1 MTMLKDP
8 SQKYR
13 PFTPVALPDR
23 TWPDKV
29 IDKAPIWLSTD
40 LRDGNQSLIEPMDAE
55 KKMAF
60 FKCLVAVGLK
70 EIEVGFPS
78 ASQTDFDFVREL
90 IEGGHIPDDVTIQ
103 VLTQARDDLIERT
116 FESLKGA
123 KRAIVHYYNACAPSF
138 RRIVFGQDKAGVKA
152 IAVAA
157 GQTIVRL
164 AAERPETQW
173 GFEYSPEVF
182 SSTETDFDFVREL
195 IEGGHIPDDVT
206 IQVLTQ
212 ARDDLIERTFESL
225 KGAKRAIVH
234 YYNACAP
241 SFRRIV
247 FNQDQAGVKAIAVAA
262 GQTIVRLAAER
273 PETQWG
279 FEYSPEVFSS
289 TETDFAV
296 EVCNAVIAV
305 FAPTPANKLILNLPA
320 TIECATPNNYAD
332 QIEWFGRH
340 IDRRDS
346 VLISVHTHNDRG
358 TGVAASEL
366 AVMAGADR
374 VEGCLF
380 GNGERTGNVCL
391 VTLALNLYTQGVDPE
406 LDFSDIDAVRKTVEE
421 CNQLPV
427 HPRHPYVGDLV
438 HTAFSGSHQDAIR
451 KGFAQQKPD
460 ALWEVP
466 YLPIDPADIGRD
478 YESVIR
484 VNSQSGKGGIAFLLE
499 QEYGISLPRR
509 MQIEFSQVV
518 QRETDRLGLEMTA
531 AQIHALL
538 EQEYLQAKSP
548 YALVSHK
555 LREEDGTSTV
565 DIKVAVEGRTEHW
578 HGTAKGPLEALVASL
593 PQAVEIMDYH
603 EHSIGAGANAKAA
616 SYIEVR
622 LEGQRPLHG
631 IGIDENITTA
641 SFRALLSALNRAVT
655 QAQAK
660 AA

>member
-1 MTMLKDP
+1 MTMLQDP

-13 PFTPVALPDR
+13 PFTPIALPDR

-60 FKCLVAVGLK
+60 FKCLIAVGLK

-78 ASQTDFDFVREL
+78 ASQ
-90 IEGGHIPDDVTIQ
+90 
-103 VLTQARDDLIERT
+103 
-116 FESLKGA
+116 
-123 KRAIVHYYNACAPSF
+123 
-138 RRIVFGQDKAGVKA
+138 
-152 IAVAA
+152 
-157 GQTIVRL
+157 
-164 AAERPETQW
+164 
-173 GFEYSPEVF
+173 
-182 SSTETDFDFVREL
+182 TDFDFVREL

-478 YESVIR
+478 YEAVIR

-531 AQIHALL
+531 AQIHGLL

-578 HGTAKGPLEALVASL
+578 HGTAKGPLEALVACL

>member
-8 SQKYR
+8 SKKYR
-13 PFTPVALPDR
+13 PFTPITLPDR
-23 TWPDKV
+23 TWPDKI
-29 IDKAPIWLSTD
+29 IDQAPIWLSTD

-55 KKMAF
+55 KKMRF
-60 FKCLVAVGLK
+60 FKCLVQVGLK

-138 RRIVFGQDKAGVKA
+138 RK
-152 IAVAA
+152 
-157 GQTIVRL
+157 
-164 AAERPETQW
+164 
-173 GFEYSPEVF
+173 
-182 SSTETDFDFVREL
+182 
-195 IEGGHIPDDVT
+195 
-206 IQVLTQ
+206 
-212 ARDDLIERTFESL
+212 
-225 KGAKRAIVH
+225 
-234 YYNACAP
+234 
-241 SFRRIV
+241 IV
-247 FNQDQAGVKAIAVAA
+247 FNQDKEGVKQIAIAA
-262 GQTIVRLAAER
+262 GKTIKRLAAAA

-296 EVCNAVIAV
+296 EVCNAVIDV
-305 FAPTPANKLILNLPA
+305 FQPTPANRLILNLPA

-340 IDRRDS
+340 IDKRDS
-346 VLISVHTHNDRG
+346 VIISLHTHNDRG

-366 AVMAGADR
+366 ALMAGADR

-380 GNGERTGNVCL
+380 GNGERTGNLCL
-391 VTLALNLYTQGVDPE
+391 VTMALNMYTQGVNPG
-406 LDFSDIDAVRKTVEE
+406 LDFSDIDAVRKVVEE
-421 CNQLPV
+421 CNQIPV

-451 KGFAQQKPD
+451 KGFAQQKDD
-460 ALWEVP
+460 AVWEVP
-466 YLPIDPADIGRD
+466 YLPIDPADIGRS
-478 YESVIR
+478 YEAVIR
-484 VNSQSGKGGIAFLLE
+484 VNSQSGKGGITFLLE

-518 QRETDRLGLEMTA
+518 QNETDRLGLEMTA
-531 AQIHALL
+531 EQIYGLL
-538 EQEYLQAKSP
+538 QSEYLQAVSP
-548 YALVSHK
+548 FALKNYRLQEENGICAIDIDVVHK
-555 LREEDGTSTV
+555 GEQHR
-565 DIKVAVEGRTEHW
+565 W
-578 HGTAKGPLEALVASL
+578 HGKGKGTLEALVAAL
-593 PQAVEIMDYH
+593 PVEVEIMDYN
-603 EHSIGAGANAKAA
+603 EHAIGAGTNARAA
-616 SYIEVR
+616 AYIELRV
-622 LEGQRPLHG
+622 EGGRSLHG

-641 SFRALLSALNRAVT
+641 SFRALFSALNRAVT
-655 QAQAK
+655 LGQAK

>member
-1 MTMLKDP
+1 MSMLKDP
-8 SQKYR
+8 SKKYR
-13 PFTPVALPDR
+13 PFTQIQIPDR
-23 TWPDKV
+23 TWPDKI

-55 KKMAF
+55 KKMRF

-123 KRAIVHYYNACAPSF
+123 KKAIVHYYNACAPSF
-138 RRIVFGQDKAGVKA
+138 RKIVFNQDKAGVKA

-157 GQTIVRL
+157 GTTIKRL
-164 AAERPETQW
+164 AEAAPETQW

-182 SSTETDFDFVREL
+182 SSTE
-195 IEGGHIPDDVT
+195 I
-206 IQVLTQ
+206 
-212 ARDDLIERTFESL
+212 
-225 KGAKRAIVH
+225 
-234 YYNACAP
+234 
-241 SFRRIV
+241 
-247 FNQDQAGVKAIAVAA
+247 
-262 GQTIVRLAAER
+262 
-273 PETQWG
+273 
-279 FEYSPEVFSS
+279 
-289 TETDFAV
+289 DFAV
-296 EVCNAVIAV
+296 EVCNAVIEV
-305 FAPTPANKLILNLPA
+305 FQPTPANKLILNLPA

-340 IDRRDS
+340 VDRRDS

-406 LDFSDIDAVRKTVEE
+406 LDFSDIDAVRKVVED
-421 CNQLPV
+421 CNQIPV

-451 KGFAQQKPD
+451 KGFAQQKED

-478 YESVIR
+478 YEAVIR
-484 VNSQSGKGGIAFLLE
+484 VNSQSGKGGITFLLE

-531 AQIHALL
+531 AQIYKLL
-538 EQEYLQAKSP
+538 ESEYLQATQP
-548 YALVSHK
+548 YALEGHRLQEENGESSVEAKVSV
-555 LREEDGTSTV
+555 DGQEQRWNGSG
-565 DIKVAVEGRTEHW
+565 KGALEALASCLPVAVE
-578 HGTAKGPLEALVASL
+578 V
-593 PQAVEIMDYH
+593 MDYH
-603 EHSIGAGANAKAA
+603 EHAIGGGANAKAA
-616 SYIEVR
+616 CYIEIR
-622 LEGQRPLHG
+622 LDGQRPLHG

-641 SFRALLSALNRAVT
+641 SFRALFSALNRAVK
-655 QAQAK
+655 QAELK
-660 AA
+660 TEAA

>member
-1 MTMLKDP
+1 MSMLKDP
-8 SQKYR
+8 SSKYR
-13 PFTPVALPDR
+13 PFTQIQIPDR
-23 TWPDKV
+23 TWPDQI

-55 KKMAF
+55 KKMRF
-60 FKCLVAVGLK
+60 FKCLLAVGLK

-123 KRAIVHYYNACAPSF
+123 KKAIVHYYNACAPSF
-138 RRIVFGQDKAGVKA
+138 RKIVFNQDKAGVKA

-157 GQTIVRL
+157 GTTIKRL
-164 AAERPETQW
+164 ADAAPETQW

-182 SSTETDFDFVREL
+182 SSTE
-195 IEGGHIPDDVT
+195 I
-206 IQVLTQ
+206 
-212 ARDDLIERTFESL
+212 
-225 KGAKRAIVH
+225 
-234 YYNACAP
+234 
-241 SFRRIV
+241 
-247 FNQDQAGVKAIAVAA
+247 
-262 GQTIVRLAAER
+262 
-273 PETQWG
+273 
-279 FEYSPEVFSS
+279 
-289 TETDFAV
+289 DFAV
-296 EVCNAVIAV
+296 EVCNAVIGV
-305 FAPTPANKLILNLPA
+305 FQPTPANKLILNLPA

-340 IDRRDS
+340 VDRRDS

-406 LDFSDIDAVRKTVEE
+406 LDFSDIDAVRKVVED
-421 CNQLPV
+421 CNQIPV

-451 KGFAQQKPD
+451 KGFAQQQAD
-460 ALWEVP
+460 AVWEVP

-478 YESVIR
+478 YEAVIR
-484 VNSQSGKGGIAFLLE
+484 VNSQSGKGGITFLLE
-499 QEYGISLPRR
+499 QEYGINLPRR

-518 QRETDRLGLEMTA
+518 QKETDRLGLEMTA
-531 AQIHALL
+531 AQIYTLL
-538 EQEYLQAKSP
+538 ETEYLHATAP
-548 YALVSHK
+548 YALKGHR
-555 LREEDGTSTV
+555 LQEENGTSAV
-565 DIKVAVEGRTEHW
+565 DVEVINAGETQHW
-578 HGTAKGPLEALVASL
+578 RGIGKGPLEALVAGL
-593 PQAVEIMDYH
+593 PVDVEIMDYS
-603 EHSIGAGANAKAA
+603 EHAIGAGTNAKAA
-616 SYIEVR
+616 AYIELRVNGGR
-622 LEGQRPLHG
+622 ALHG
-631 IGIDENITTA
+631 VGIDENLTTA
-641 SFRALLSALNRAVT
+641 SFRALFSALNRAIG
-655 QAQAK
+655 QAAEQA
-660 AA
+660 A

>member
-8 SQKYR
+8 SKKYR
-13 PFTPVALPDR
+13 PFTQIQLPDR
-23 TWPDKV
+23 TWPDQI

-55 KKMAF
+55 KKMRF

-116 FESLKGA
+116 FESLQGA

-138 RRIVFGQDKAGVKA
+138 RKIVFNQDKAGVKA

-157 GQTIVRL
+157 GKTIKRL
-164 AAERPETQW
+164 ADA
-173 GFEYSPEVF
+173 
-182 SSTETDFDFVREL
+182 
-195 IEGGHIPDDVT
+195 
-206 IQVLTQ
+206 
-212 ARDDLIERTFESL
+212 
-225 KGAKRAIVH
+225 
-234 YYNACAP
+234 AP
-241 SFRRIV
+241 
-247 FNQDQAGVKAIAVAA
+247 A
-262 GQTIVRLAAER
+262 
-273 PETQWG
+273 TQWG

-296 EVCNAVIAV
+296 EVCNAVIGV
-305 FAPTPANKLILNLPA
+305 FQPTPANKLILNLPA

-406 LDFSDIDAVRKTVEE
+406 LDFSDIDAVRKVVEE

-451 KGFAQQKPD
+451 KGFAQQKED
-460 ALWEVP
+460 AVWEVP

-478 YESVIR
+478 YEAVIR
-484 VNSQSGKGGIAFLLE
+484 VNSQSGKGGITFLLE
-499 QEYGISLPRR
+499 QEYGINLPRR

-531 AQIHALL
+531 QQIHSLL
-538 EQEYLQAKSP
+538 EREYLQANSP
-548 YALVSHK
+548 YVLKSHR
-555 LREEDGTSTV
+555 LQEENGICTV
-565 DIKVAVEGRTEHW
+565 DVEVTFDNEVRRK
-578 HGTAKGPLEALVASL
+578 HGTGKGPLEALVAAL
-593 PQAVEIMDYH
+593 PQNIEIMDYH
-603 EHSIGAGANAKAA
+603 EHAISAGTNAQAA
-616 SYIEVR
+616 AYIEVR
-622 LEGQRPLHG
+622 LNGGRPLHG
-631 IGIDENITTA
+631 IGIDENLTTA
-641 SFRALLSALNRAVT
+641 TFRALFSALNRAL
-655 QAQAK
+655 AQEQEK
-660 AA
+660 ASAA

>member
-13 PFTPVALPDR
+13 SFTPVALPDR

-78 ASQTDFDFVREL
+78 ASQ
-90 IEGGHIPDDVTIQ
+90 
-103 VLTQARDDLIERT
+103 
-116 FESLKGA
+116 
-123 KRAIVHYYNACAPSF
+123 
-138 RRIVFGQDKAGVKA
+138 
-152 IAVAA
+152 
-157 GQTIVRL
+157 
-164 AAERPETQW
+164 
-173 GFEYSPEVF
+173 
-182 SSTETDFDFVREL
+182 TDFDFVREL

-320 TIECATPNNYAD
+320 TIDCATPNNYAD

-478 YESVIR
+478 YEAVIR

-565 DIKVAVEGRTEHW
+565 DIKVAVEGRIEHW

-616 SYIEVR
+616 SYIEIR